1 MNNKITLPEL
11 VNLLSDKTG
20 VSKRQCETFL
30 KGLFAAVSDA
40 LINQDSV
47 KIKDLGTFKLTE
59 IEARKSVD
67 VNTGNEIEIAGHNR
81 VTFVAAKTL
90 AALINEP
97 FEAFETVELAD
108 SVTDEMLADA
118 ENDDATPID
127 ADEPA
132 ADDSAD
138 ADDDA
143 ADQPTSD
150 AETDEP
156 DLPLTEWTPDTP
168 AEPEAE
174 PDTVAADTDTHDAD
188 ANADAEPGI
197 PEPQQPSV
205 EDAQTSYVIEDEDED
220 EPQHAEAAVK
230 VEEEA
235 SEPTAAE
242 LDDDE
247 DDEDAGTEAEGTEDA
262 DDADDAEEVEPVRRH
277 RRQRTFGNGFVVG
290 ILTSMLA
297 IVIAGGAWL
306 YFSGYFSGSKKTPE
320 TTTVAKSDSIAAAPQ
335 PQAKAATPA
344 ATDSVAQNSEAAKPA
359 ASEKPSAK
367 EEKAKEA
374 DTKPSD
380 EPVYDTITKTRYLTT
395 MAKEHYG
402 SYHLW
407 PYIYEANKSL
417 GHPDKI
423 RPGTKV
429 VIPPL
434 SRYGVNPKNPD
445 DIAKAKRKGAAIYA
459 RYEKDE

>member
-30 KGLFAAVSDA
+30 KGLFTAVSDA
-40 LINQDSV
+40 LINQESV

-118 ENDDATPID
+118 ESDDSTPIA

-132 ADDSAD
+132 ADVEDE
-138 ADDDA
+138 A
-143 ADQPTSD
+143 AAEPEPEEEEATQDTAQPASD
-150 AETDEP
+150 AEKEET
-156 DLPLTEWTPDTP
+156 DLPLAEWTPDAPTE
-168 AEPEAE
+168 AEPEAA
-174 PDTVAADTDTHDAD
+174 AADTDTPDAD
-188 ANADAEPGI
+188 TSAEAEQQGT
-197 PEPQQPSV
+197 PEPHTSPD
-205 EDAQTSYVIEDEDED
+205 EDAQTSYVIEDEDEPQPTQT
-220 EPQHAEAAVK
+220 EPNEPTEVVEEPAEEEVVAEGSEEEDI
-230 VEEEA
+230 EEEA
-235 SEPTAAE
+235 
-242 LDDDE
+242 
-247 DDEDAGTEAEGTEDA
+247 
-262 DDADDAEEVEPVRRH
+262 PVRRH

-306 YFSGYFSGSKKTPE
+306 YFSGYFDGNKAPG
-320 TTTVAKSDSIAAAPQ
+320 TTTVAKNDSIAAASQ
-335 PQAKAATPA
+335 PQAKPVTPA
-344 ATDSVAQNSEAAKPA
+344 ATDSVAANSEAAKTA
-359 ASEKPSAK
+359 ASDKVAAK
-367 EEKAKEA
+367 EEKAKVA

-459 RYEKDE
+459 RYEKGE

>member
-118 ENDDATPID
+118 ETDDATPID
-127 ADEPA
+127 VDEPA
-132 ADDSAD
+132 ADAEVD
-138 ADDDA
+138 ADDA
-143 ADQPTSD
+143 ADQPVSD

-156 DLPLTEWTPDTP
+156 DLPLTEWTPDAP
-168 AEPEAE
+168 AEEE

-188 ANADAEPGI
+188 ANAEAEPGI
-197 PEPQQPSV
+197 PEPQQTSV
-205 EDAQTSYVIEDEDED
+205 EDVQTSYVIEDEDED
-220 EPQHAEAAVK
+220 EPQQTEAAVK

-235 SEPTAAE
+235 REPAAE
-242 LDDDE
+242 PNEDE
-247 DDEDAGTEAEGTEDA
+247 EDAKAEDTEDA
-262 DDADDAEEVEPVRRH
+262 EGSEEEEPVRRH

-306 YFSGYFSGSKKTPE
+306 YFSGYFGSGKKAPE
-320 TTTVAKSDSIAAAPQ
+320 TVAVAKNDSIAATPQ

-344 ATDSVAQNSEAAKPA
+344 ATDSATQNSEAAKPA
-359 ASEKPSAK
+359 ASDKATAK

>member
-20 VSKRQCETFL
+20 VSKRQCEAFL

-90 AALINEP
+90 AAIINEP

-118 ENDDATPID
+118 ENDDNAPIAT
-127 ADEPA
+127 DEPA
-132 ADDSAD
+132 ADAEDE
-138 ADDDA
+138 A
-143 ADQPTSD
+143 ADKSEEQEAPENVAQPASD
-150 AETDEP
+150 VDEET
-156 DLPLTEWTPDTP
+156 DLPLAEWTPDCP
-168 AEPEAE
+168 DEAE
-174 PDTVAADTDTHDAD
+174 QGT
-188 ANADAEPGI
+188 

-205 EDAQTSYVIEDEDED
+205 EDAQTSYVIEGEEED
-220 EPQHAEAAVK
+220 EPLQ
-230 VEEEA
+230 
-235 SEPTAAE
+235 
-242 LDDDE
+242 
-247 DDEDAGTEAEGTEDA
+247 TEATVPNEQPT
-262 DDADDAEEVEPVRRH
+262 DDAEEVAEPEDEVGAEDTDADEDAEEEAPVRRH

-297 IVIAGGAWL
+297 IVITGGAWL
-306 YFSGYFSGSKKTPE
+306 YFSGYFSGSKAPE
-320 TTTVAKSDSIAAAPQ
+320 AATVAKSDSIAAAPQ
-335 PQAKAATPA
+335 PQAKPAMPA
-344 ATDSVAQNSEAAKPA
+344 ATDSVAQNGEAAKPSD
-359 ASEKPSAK
+359 SEMPAAK
-367 EEKAKEA
+367 EVKAKVA

-459 RYEKDE
+459 RYEKGE

>member
-20 VSKRQCETFL
+20 VSKRQCEAFL
-30 KGLFAAVSDA
+30 KSLFAAVSDA

-118 ENDDATPID
+118 ENDDDTPIV

-132 ADDSAD
+132 AD
-138 ADDDA
+138 ADDTPAQPEVQETPENVAQPASA
-143 ADQPTSD
+143 ADE
-150 AETDEP
+150 ET
-156 DLPLTEWTPDTP
+156 DLPLAEWTPDAP
-168 AEPEAE
+168 AGSE
-174 PDTVAADTDTHDAD
+174 PDTS
-188 ANADAEPGI
+188 ES
-197 PEPQQPSV
+197 QQLSV
-205 EDAQTSYVIEDEDED
+205 EDAQTSYVIEDEDADED
-220 EPQHAEAAVK
+220 KSQQKEEAVK
-230 VEEEA
+230 AEEESSEPVAAEPDEDEEEA
-235 SEPTAAE
+235 DA
-242 LDDDE
+242 
-247 DDEDAGTEAEGTEDA
+247 EDAA
-262 DDADDAEEVEPVRRH
+262 PVRRH

-306 YFSGYFSGSKKTPE
+306 YFSGYFSGSKAPE
-320 TTTVAKSDSIAAAPQ
+320 TATVAKSDSIAAAPQ
-335 PQAKAATPA
+335 PQAKPAMPA
-344 ATDSVAQNSEAAKPA
+344 ATDSVAQNSEAVKPA
-359 ASEKPSAK
+359 ASDKTTAK
-367 EEKAKEA
+367 EEKAKVA

-459 RYEKDE
+459 RYEKGE

>member
-20 VSKRQCETFL
+20 VSKRQCESFL
-30 KGLFAAVSDA
+30 KGLFATVSDA

-118 ENDDATPID
+118 DNDDAAPID

-132 ADDSAD
+132 ADAEDE
-138 ADDDA
+138 A
-143 ADQPTSD
+143 ADQPEELVAPEDVTQPASD

-156 DLPLTEWTPDTP
+156 DLPLAEWTPDSP
-168 AEPEAE
+168 AEAE
-174 PDTVAADTDTHDAD
+174 QGT
-188 ANADAEPGI
+188 
-197 PEPQQPSV
+197 PEPQQTSV

-220 EPQHAEAAVK
+220 EPQQTEATVN
-230 VEEEA
+230 VDEEA
-235 SEPTAAE
+235 SEPEATEPEEAE
-242 LDDDE
+242 
-247 DDEDAGTEAEGTEDA
+247 AKAEGTEA
-262 DDADDAEEVEPVRRH
+262 ADDAEEAEEAAPVRRH

-306 YFSGYFSGSKKTPE
+306 YFSGYFSGSKAPE
-320 TTTVAKSDSIAAAPQ
+320 TAAVAKNDSIAAAPQ
-335 PQAKAATPA
+335 PQANAATSA

-359 ASEKPSAK
+359 DSDKVTAK
-367 EEKAKEA
+367 EEKAKVA

-459 RYEKDE
+459 RYEKNE

>member
-20 VSKRQCETFL
+20 VSKRQCEAFL

-118 ENDDATPID
+118 ENDDDTPIV

-132 ADDSAD
+132 ADAEIEAAEHEGEEAPENVAQPAS
-138 ADDDA
+138 A
-143 ADQPTSD
+143 ADE
-150 AETDEP
+150 ET
-156 DLPLTEWTPDTP
+156 DLPLAEWTPD
-168 AEPEAE
+168 ASAGSE
-174 PDTVAADTDTHDAD
+174 PDTS
-188 ANADAEPGI
+188 ES
-197 PEPQQPSV
+197 QQK
-205 EDAQTSYVIEDEDED
+205 
-220 EPQHAEAAVK
+220 EAAVK
-230 VEEEA
+230 AEEEV
-235 SEPTAAE
+235 SEPEAAE
-242 LDDDE
+242 PDE
-247 DDEDAGTEAEGTEDA
+247 DEEGSEAEGTEDTE
-262 DDADDAEEVEPVRRH
+262 DTEDTDGGEGEEPVRRH

-306 YFSGYFSGSKKTPE
+306 YFSGYFSGSKAPE
-320 TTTVAKSDSIAAAPQ
+320 TATVAKSDSIAAAPQ
-335 PQAKAATPA
+335 QQAKPAMPA

-359 ASEKPSAK
+359 ASDKVTAK
-367 EEKAKEA
+367 EEKTKEA

-459 RYEKDE
+459 RYEKGK

>member
-20 VSKRQCETFL
+20 VSKRQCEAFL

-132 ADDSAD
+132 ADA
-138 ADDDA
+138 DA
-143 ADQPTSD
+143 ADQPASAAQEED
-150 AETDEP
+150 A
-156 DLPLTEWTPDTP
+156 DLPLAEWTPDSP
-168 AEPEAE
+168 AEAE
-174 PDTVAADTDTHDAD
+174 QGT
-188 ANADAEPGI
+188 
-197 PEPQQPSV
+197 PEPQQTSV

-220 EPQHAEAAVK
+220 ESQQLETAVK

-235 SEPTAAE
+235 SGPAASEP
-242 LDDDE
+242 DE
-247 DDEDAGTEAEGTEDA
+247 DKEEAEAEGTEETE
-262 DDADDAEEVEPVRRH
+262 DAEDSVEEEPVRRH

-306 YFSGYFSGSKKTPE
+306 YFSGYFSGSKAPE
-320 TTTVAKSDSIAAAPQ
+320 AATVAKSDSIAAAPQ
-335 PQAKAATPA
+335 QQAKPAMPA

-359 ASEKPSAK
+359 ASDKVTAK
-367 EEKAKEA
+367 EEKTKEA

-459 RYEKDE
+459 RYEKGE

>member
-127 ADEPA
+127 TDEPA
-132 ADDSAD
+132 ADAEGDAD
-138 ADDDA
+138 AYAD
-143 ADQPTSD
+143 DQPVSD

-156 DLPLTEWTPDTP
+156 DLPLAEWTPDAP
-168 AEPEAE
+168 AEAE
-174 PDTVAADTDTHDAD
+174 PDAVAADIDTHDAD
-188 ANADAEPGI
+188 ANAEQGT
-197 PEPQQPSV
+197 PEPQQTSV

-220 EPQHAEAAVK
+220 VPQQTEATVK
-230 VEEEA
+230 VEEKA
-235 SEPTAAE
+235 SEPAAE
-242 LDDDE
+242 PDE
-247 DDEDAGTEAEGTEDA
+247 DEAEAEAEDTEDTEDA
-262 DDADDAEEVEPVRRH
+262 EDAEEEEPVRRH

-306 YFSGYFSGSKKTPE
+306 YFSGYFGGGKKAPE
-320 TTTVAKSDSIAAAPQ
+320 TTTLAKNDSIAAAPQ

-344 ATDSVAQNSEAAKPA
+344 ATDSATQNSEAAKPA
-359 ASEKPSAK
+359 ASDKVTAK
-367 EEKAKEA
+367 EEKAKVA

>member
-20 VSKRQCETFL
+20 VSKRQCEAFL

-118 ENDDATPID
+118 ENDDDTPIV
-127 ADEPA
+127 ADEP
-132 ADDSAD
+132 SAD
-138 ADDDA
+138 AEIEAAEPEEEEAPENVAQPASA
-143 ADQPTSD
+143 ADEGT
-150 AETDEP
+150 
-156 DLPLTEWTPDTP
+156 DLPLAEWTPDSP
-168 AEPEAE
+168 AEAE
-174 PDTVAADTDTHDAD
+174 QGT
-188 ANADAEPGI
+188 
-197 PEPQQPSV
+197 PEPQQTSV

-220 EPQHAEAAVK
+220 ESQQLETAVK

-235 SEPTAAE
+235 SGPAASEP
-242 LDDDE
+242 DE
-247 DDEDAGTEAEGTEDA
+247 DKEEAEAEGTEETE
-262 DDADDAEEVEPVRRH
+262 DAEDSVEEEPVRQH

-306 YFSGYFSGSKKTPE
+306 YFIGYFSGSKAPE
-320 TTTVAKSDSIAAAPQ
+320 AATVAKSDSIAAAPQ
-335 PQAKAATPA
+335 QQAKPAMPA

-359 ASEKPSAK
+359 ASDKVTAK
-367 EEKAKEA
+367 EEKTKEA

-459 RYEKDE
+459 RYEKGE

>member
-20 VSKRQCETFL
+20 VSKRQCEAFL
-30 KGLFAAVSDA
+30 KSLFAAVSDA

-127 ADEPA
+127 VDEPA
-132 ADDSAD
+132 ADAEIEAAEPEEEEAPENVAQPAS
-138 ADDDA
+138 A
-143 ADQPTSD
+143 ADEGT
-150 AETDEP
+150 
-156 DLPLTEWTPDTP
+156 DLPLAEWTPDSP
-168 AEPEAE
+168 AEAE
-174 PDTVAADTDTHDAD
+174 QGT
-188 ANADAEPGI
+188 
-197 PEPQQPSV
+197 PEPQQTSV

-220 EPQHAEAAVK
+220 ESQQLETAVK

-235 SEPTAAE
+235 SGPAASEP
-242 LDDDE
+242 DE
-247 DDEDAGTEAEGTEDA
+247 DKEEAEAEGTEETE
-262 DDADDAEEVEPVRRH
+262 DAEDSVEEEPVRQH

-306 YFSGYFSGSKKTPE
+306 YFSGYFSGSKAPE
-320 TTTVAKSDSIAAAPQ
+320 TATVAKSDSIAAAPQ
-335 PQAKAATPA
+335 PQAKPAMPA

-359 ASEKPSAK
+359 ASDKVTAK
-367 EEKAKEA
+367 EEKTKEA

-459 RYEKDE
+459 RYEKGK